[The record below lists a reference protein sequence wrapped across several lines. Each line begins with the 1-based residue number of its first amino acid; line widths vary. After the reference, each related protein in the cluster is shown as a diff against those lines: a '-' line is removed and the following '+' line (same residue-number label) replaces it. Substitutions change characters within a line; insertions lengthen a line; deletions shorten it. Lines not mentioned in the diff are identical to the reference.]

1 LSEEEKKRFEAVL
14 LERIDPDR
22 GYLCVTYFIVCA
34 LWKAGK
40 LPEALGR
47 VKPSYRGGNEDVRPE
62 QYVHDV
68 EQASALPL
76 SRFP

>member
-47 VKPSYRGGNEDVRPE
+47 VKPSYPRGK
-62 QYVHDV
+62 
-68 EQASALPL
+68 
-76 SRFP
+76 